1 MEDTRLL
8 IRILSDAAL
17 SLDSL
22 ERSGPFWKGTASQRL
37 AFRELGL
44 SIGLHGVTTMQDLI
58 ASNNEIFEE
67 AGILQE
73 ANQVLNVL
81 ERFLSLTKDIEE
93 FWLAYQFENVS
104 VTWLEH
110 QDINSAMLATS
121 LEPGGYLVAA
131 S

>member
-1 MEDTRLL
+1 
-8 IRILSDAAL
+8 
-17 SLDSL
+17 
-22 ERSGPFWKGTASQRL
+22 
-37 AFRELGL
+37 
-44 SIGLHGVTTMQDLI
+44 
-58 ASNNEIFEE
+58 
-67 AGILQE
+67 
-73 ANQVLNVL
+73 VLNVL

-104 VTWLEH
+104 ATWLEH